1 MVDQAGTVKPMSD
14 SNDVCPVCGGPARR
28 DGSLPYA
35 ATTVSCAHC
44 AEFRVVDAFL
54 PELAQARAGV
64 GPLGARLGELSR
76 ALQAGIVTELVD
88 ENQVLAA
95 IDDFVDAETTTE

>member
-1 MVDQAGTVKPMSD
+1 MADSMSA
-14 SNDVCPVCGGPARR
+14 CPVCGRGASR

-35 ATTVSCAHC
+35 VTSVSCPHC
-44 AEFRVVDAFL
+44 GTFRVVDAFL
-54 PELAQARAGV
+54 PELAEARAGT
-64 GPLGARLGELSR
+64 GLLAARLDELSR

-95 IDDFVDAETTTE
+95 VNDFVDAETTTE

>member
-1 MVDQAGTVKPMSD
+1 MSD
-14 SNDVCPVCGGPARR
+14 SSNVCPVCGRAAAR

-35 ATTVSCAHC
+35 VTGVTCTHC
-44 AEFRVVDAFL
+44 GVFRVVDEFL
-54 PELAQARAGV
+54 PDLADARGGIGLLA
-64 GPLGARLGELSR
+64 ARLHELSR
-76 ALQAGIVTELVD
+76 ALQAGVVTELVD

>member
-1 MVDQAGTVKPMSD
+1 MADSMS
-14 SNDVCPVCGGPARR
+14 VCPVCGGGATR

-35 ATTVSCAHC
+35 VTTVSCPHC
-44 AEFRVVDAFL
+44 GAFRVVDAFL
-54 PELAQARAGV
+54 PELADARAGI
-64 GPLGARLGELSR
+64 GLLATRLHPLSR

-95 IDDFVDAETTTE
+95 IEDFVAAETTTE